1 MKKDTALFLALT
13 LAIGSVAGSLFF
25 SNFLKLPP
33 CDLCWYQRIFMFPM
47 AIILSVGFLTEDK
60 KVHLY
65 SLPLLGIGWVIS
77 AYHNLL
83 YYKFITPVITPCT
96 GGVSCTERQ
105 LDLFGFL
112 SIPLMSL
119 ISFSILFIL
128 ISLHMYQGRK
138 NETR

>member
-1 MKKDTALFLALT
+1 MKKDTYLFLALA

-33 CDLCWYQRIFMFPM
+33 CDLCWYQRIFMFPL
-47 AIILSVGFLTEDK
+47 AVILAVGFLTEDK

-65 SLPLLGIGWVIS
+65 SLPLIGIGAVIS
-77 AYHNLL
+77 IYHNLL
-83 YYKFITPVITPCT
+83 YYNIITPTITPCT

-128 ISLHMYQGRK
+128 ISIHTYQGK
-138 NETR
+138 QNETR